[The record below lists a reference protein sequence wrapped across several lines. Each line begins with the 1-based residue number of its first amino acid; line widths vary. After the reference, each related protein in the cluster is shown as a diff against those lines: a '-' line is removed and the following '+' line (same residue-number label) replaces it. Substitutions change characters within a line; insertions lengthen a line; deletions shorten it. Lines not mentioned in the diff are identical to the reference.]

1 MTSLNANADAGV
13 GNGALAGNDIAPT
26 PAVIKKKS
34 SSSNKHGMPNS
45 ALGQIG
51 GS

>member
-1 MTSLNANADAGV
+1 MTSLNAAVDGGV
-13 GNGALAGNDIAPT
+13 GNGALTSEIAPT

-45 ALGQIG
+45 ALGPIG